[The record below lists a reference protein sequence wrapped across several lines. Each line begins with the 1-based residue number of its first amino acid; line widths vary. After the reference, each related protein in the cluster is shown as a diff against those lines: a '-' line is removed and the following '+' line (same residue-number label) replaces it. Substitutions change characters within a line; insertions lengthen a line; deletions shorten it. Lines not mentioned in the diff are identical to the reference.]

1 MKPKKTSQK
10 DQQRDLF
17 RAALVNIIDPNH
29 GLVKLS
35 KVVEW
40 DRLDEL
46 FGSTYCPDNGRP
58 GVSTRLMVAL
68 HYLKYTHNLS
78 DEDVVATWVENP
90 YWQYFSGMKWFEH
103 ELPINASSMTRWRK
117 RIGEAGAEELLKETI
132 KAGLKLKAVKS
143 FQLKRVNIDT
153 TVQEKEIRFPTDA
166 RLYDRARQRL
176 VDFAKERGIK
186 LRQNYNRKSK
196 QMLYWQSRYSHARQM
211 KRAKACTRKLRNYL
225 GRVLRDIERN
235 CPDPD
240 HQLQSLMDTGT
251 RIYHQKQKDKNKLYS
266 VHAPEVE
273 CISKGKAHKRY
284 EFGCKVSVAATSK
297 GGWFLGAMAVHGNPY
312 DGHTLKQAL
321 KQVKRVIR
329 EPEHVFVDMGYRGH
343 NYRGDTE
350 VHVDKRRRG
359 RTAKSLWRWMKR
371 RAAIE
376 PGIGH
381 LKREH
386 RMDRNRLKGVEGD
399 RINAIL
405 SAAGMNFCKLLKWAA
420 DFLRQIFLWL
430 LFCQRANISTIIVE
444 M

>member
-1 MKPKKTSQK
+1 MKPKKTPQK

-17 RAALVNIIDPNH
+17 RAALVNIIDSNH

-40 DRLDEL
+40 DRLDDL

-117 RIGEAGAEELLKETI
+117 RIGEAGAEEFLKETI

-235 CPDPD
+235 CPDAD
-240 HQLQSLMDTGT
+240 RQLQSLMDIGT

-430 LFCQRANISTIIVE
+430 LFCQRANISTIMIKI
-444 M
+444 

>member
-1 MKPKKTSQK
+1 MKPKKTPQK

-132 KAGLKLKAVKS
+132 KAGLKLKAVKF

-235 CPDPD
+235 CPDAD
-240 HQLQSLMDTGT
+240 RQLQSLMDIGT

-297 GGWFLGAMAVHGNPY
+297 GSWFLGAMAVHGNPY
-312 DGHTLKQAL
+312 DGHTLKEAL
-321 KQVKRVIR
+321 NQVKRVIR

-343 NYRGDTE
+343 NYRGATE

-420 DFLRQIFLWL
+420 DFLRRIFLWL
-430 LFCQRANISTIIVE
+430 LFCQRANMSMIFAKI
-444 M
+444 